1 MLVYDVNSRQQ
12 QPGPIFTA
20 SDCCSACKSQPGC
33 NVWTFCPRVEGCS
46 NDCPA
51 NVQQCA
57 PNRPNLHIY
66 IKRSLCFLG
75 ILNRL
80 AEGLVGSTC

>member
-1 MLVYDVNSRQQ
+1 MLVYDVNSRQPA
-12 QPGPIFTA
+12 PGPVFTA
-20 SDCCSACKSQPGC
+20 ADCCSACKSQPGC

-57 PNRPNLHIY
+57 PYARGAIE
-66 IKRSLCFLG
+66 RSCLLMTW
-75 ILNRL
+75 IRVLWQ
-80 AEGLVGSTC
+80 